1 MRANFCGNRGWKS
14 LLKLAKRRLKLR
26 PAVAVMKATVV
37 TTYKEWMAY
46 RSHMAVS
53 LFVGPVFFLTQ
64 VFIWRAVYSTRTTL
78 NGLTLEQMLTYYGIS
93 AVINYLTYDSADW
106 DLQWLIRTGGFLT
119 FMLRPVTYS
128 YYALSQKIGHR
139 ILAVWVELF
148 PIYLIF
154 FFLFRINLIPAAP
167 GWAALSILLSF
178 LLVFLTNYS
187 IGISAF
193 WLTKT
198 DGLRRAFQTMRD
210 LSAGSIIP
218 LTFFPEAMQKILFF
232 LPFQFI
238 TYVPT
243 RVFIGSYELAGIK
256 LTIPEVVGLQFGAVL
271 VMFGVYKIL
280 WHFGIKR
287 FTGVGA

>member
-1 MRANFCGNRGWKS
+1 M
-14 LLKLAKRRLKLR
+14 
-26 PAVAVMKATVV
+26 AVMKAAVV
-37 TTYKEWMAY
+37 TSYKETMAY

-53 LFVGPVFFLTQ
+53 IFVGPVFFLTQ
-64 VFIWRAVYSTRTTL
+64 VCIWRAVYSTRTTL

-93 AVINYLTYDSADW
+93 TVINYLIYDSADW

-119 FMLRPVTYS
+119 FMLRPVPYG

-139 ILAVWVELF
+139 LMAVLVELV

-154 FFLFRINLIPAAP
+154 VFWFRINLIPVVP

-178 LLVFLTNYS
+178 VLVFLTNYS

-198 DGLRRAFQTMRD
+198 DGLRRAFQVMRD
-210 LSAGSIIP
+210 LSAGSFIP
-218 LTFFPEAMQKILFF
+218 LTFFPEVLQKVLFC

-256 LTIPEVVGLQFGAVL
+256 LTIPEVVGLQIGAVL
-271 VMFGVYKIL
+271 VMFGVCKIL
-280 WHFGIKR
+280 WYFGIKR
-287 FTGVGA
+287 FTGVGT

>member
-1 MRANFCGNRGWKS
+1 MFSRQKAQI
-14 LLKLAKRRLKLR
+14 RLGHTIEVL
-26 PAVAVMKATVV
+26 KATAAA
-37 TTYKEWMAY
+37 TYKEWAAY

-53 LFVGPVFFLTQ
+53 IFVGPVFFLTQ
-64 VFIWRAVYSTRTTL
+64 VFIWQAVYSSRTIL

-106 DLQWLIRTGGFLT
+106 NLQMLIRTGKFLT
-119 FMLRPVTYS
+119 FMLRPLSHCYF
-128 YYALSQKIGHR
+128 ALSQKIGHR
-139 ILAVWVELF
+139 ILAFWFELL

-154 FFLFRINLIPAAP
+154 FYLFKIKLIPAEP
-167 GWAALSILLSF
+167 WWALLSILLSF
-178 LLVFLTNYS
+178 VLVFLTNYC

-198 DGLRRAFQTMRD
+198 EGIRRAFLMARD
-210 LSAGSIIP
+210 LASGTFIP
-218 LTFFPEAMQKILFF
+218 LPFFPEILQKALFF

-243 RVFIGSYELAGIK
+243 RVFIGSYELAGIT
-256 LTIPEVVGLQFGAVL
+256 LSIPEVVGLQFVATL
-271 VMFGVYKIL
+271 VMYGVYKIL